1 MRIDDVPVDAKL
13 LRREPKRQ
21 PHKLRQMQH
30 RHIELLAHVLLDL
43 ALEAVKH
50 GMAEGTRCHHRLRAG
65 AFCRLDV
72 LTGELDGN
80 PLVMGGG
87 MESAALGTSAVVDG
101 LAAQQLR
108 EPLQCDVVARID
120 KTITLRR
127 TRDVAAVKGGHGKSV
142 ERLDDELAQPI
153 EPDIFIKNPE
163 KMADAGSPAVAQ
175 ALGGQA
181 RIDRLAQTG
190 LFQEGRVRI
199 EQVERAGVADGHERQ
214 TLPLGERENAQVQG
228 EKTYGVDGPQ
238 LARAGAGCGLDSYQI
253 EAETCGDAMGRFVE
267 LGARAARGA
276 TGVIRKLHGVGPL
289 PASNRRAGRAAAV
302 RSPSSVRSGLIL
314 PRMSIR
320 HMRGKLR
327 NAESPCTPSTS
338 APGSTRPR
346 AATIRRRICECRA
359 IAGTSTAA
367 RALSGSIA

>member
-1 MRIDDVPVDAKL
+1 
-13 LRREPKRQ
+13 
-21 PHKLRQMQH
+21 MQH
-30 RHIELLAHVLLDL
+30 RHVELLAHVLLDR

-50 GMAEGTRCHHRLRAG
+50 GMAEGTRRHHRLRAG

-72 LTGELDGN
+72 LTGELEGN

-142 ERLDDELAQPI
+142 ERLDDELAQ
-153 EPDIFIKNPE
+153 
-163 KMADAGSPAVAQ
+163 
-175 ALGGQA
+175 
-181 RIDRLAQTG
+181 
-190 LFQEGRVRI
+190 
-199 EQVERAGVADGHERQ
+199 
-214 TLPLGERENAQVQG
+214 
-228 EKTYGVDGPQ
+228 
-238 LARAGAGCGLDSYQI
+238 QI

-367 RALSGSIA
+367 RALSGSIAPLTMGIWAGQTSSHL